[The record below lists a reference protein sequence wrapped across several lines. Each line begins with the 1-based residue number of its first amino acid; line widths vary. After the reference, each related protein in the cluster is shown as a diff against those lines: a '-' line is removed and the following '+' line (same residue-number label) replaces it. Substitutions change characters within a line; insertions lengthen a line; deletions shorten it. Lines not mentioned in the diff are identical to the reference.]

1 MHIPVLNKENPNK
14 LVFDLET
21 DSVDVSKANIVSFH
35 GYSYMTNEY
44 FNLMY
49 KGNEQKIKNILDSH
63 DIFITFNGDEF
74 DIKIISRIYRKN
86 YNYTKDIDLYKI
98 ILKRGGLMKYGG
110 FRSNSL
116 KNVAKELK
124 LTQNKQENFDYELL
138 KKESFTDEEILYIFE
153 YGQQDILTTKELFEY
168 IYNYFEFWKEYLP
181 KRDILSWSWLM
192 SSPGTY
198 AYKVI
203 CHLSNIDEKWP
214 TETINHD
221 DYKFEGGFVS
231 SPSVELEQGDIY
243 CLDFNSAYPHAFM
256 MMNLFGHK
264 CKCCLEEDKYK
275 GGSLFTLENSYCT
288 KKLNPIGETIKKLYH
303 QRMIYKQNKDERQ
316 FPLKII
322 LNTMYG
328 ITSNPTF
335 LSVFN
340 LNMAKD
346 CTHFC
351 RECTKF
357 ARQKF
362 ESAGYDILY
371 SDTDSIYLKDK
382 YADEERLMMIK
393 DSVIKQ
399 IQDSVQFPQD
409 TFDLGID
416 ERIKLIYFPKLKKK
430 NYLYVSKEGKIT
442 IKGLPI
448 MKRDSSKLSRY
459 IFDTYLKN
467 RIIDGQIRFDYYEIK
482 DYIHKELS
490 NDISLIAQQ
499 FKSRELKEYKSNTNL
514 HYLISERYGPSTHYL
529 IPNNVYGIG
538 KSKKFCTIEEFKEKN
553 ILIED
558 IDLSK
563 FWSEIEPFVNNFAFK
578 KRKMRNS
585 MNQQLLKRW
594 ATC

>member
-1 MHIPVLNKENPNK
+1 M
-14 LVFDLET
+14 
-21 DSVDVSKANIVSFH
+21 
-35 GYSYMTNEY
+35 
-44 FNLMY
+44 
-49 KGNEQKIKNILDSH
+49 
-63 DIFITFNGDEF
+63 
-74 DIKIISRIYRKN
+74 
-86 YNYTKDIDLYKI
+86 
-98 ILKRGGLMKYGG
+98 
-110 FRSNSL
+110 
-116 KNVAKELK
+116 
-124 LTQNKQENFDYELL
+124 
-138 KKESFTDEEILYIFE
+138 
-153 YGQQDILTTKELFEY
+153 
-168 IYNYFEFWKEYLP
+168 
-181 KRDILSWSWLM
+181 
-192 SSPGTY
+192 
-198 AYKVI
+198 
-203 CHLSNIDEKWP
+203 
-214 TETINHD
+214 
-221 DYKFEGGFVS
+221 
-231 SPSVELEQGDIY
+231 
-243 CLDFNSAYPHAFM
+243 
-256 MMNLFGHK
+256 
-264 CKCCLEEDKYK
+264 
-275 GGSLFTLENSYCT
+275 
-288 KKLNPIGETIKKLYH
+288 
-303 QRMIYKQNKDERQ
+303 
-316 FPLKII
+316 
-322 LNTMYG
+322 
-328 ITSNPTF
+328 
-335 LSVFN
+335 
-340 LNMAKD
+340 
-346 CTHFC
+346 
-351 RECTKF
+351 
-357 ARQKF
+357 
-362 ESAGYDILY
+362 
-371 SDTDSIYLKDK
+371 KDK